1 MDKQHTLSQPVS
13 FSGIGLH
20 TGSQV
25 TLTILPAPEN
35 HGVQFKRT
43 DLEGQPVIPAD
54 VDLVMDTN
62 RGTALAKGN
71 VCVYTVEHV
80 LAALAGMKIDN
91 ALIEIN
97 GSETPILDGSAWP
110 YVEAILS
117 AGIQEQNARREYF
130 VIPSRIVHEDADR
143 KSEIIALPDDR
154 YRLSVMIDFES
165 KVLVTQGASFD
176 AEKNHFAEEISKAR
190 TFVFLH
196 EIEHLIEHNL
206 IKGGD
211 LSNAIVFVEHKLS
224 AEKLEQLATFFNKP
238 DVKVNGSNTLNN
250 VELYFPNEPARHK
263 LLDLIGDLSLV
274 GMPIRGNIIA
284 HRPGHK
290 ANVALAKKIK
300 QLIKDEKAGKSMPY
314 IDLTQNLFDIHKIMD
329 FLPHRYPFLL
339 VDRIVEMSDEHVVG
353 IKNVTMNEP
362 FFTGHFPGN
371 PVMPG
376 VMQIEAMAQVG
387 GILAMN
393 SVDDYKQYTPYF
405 IKIESVKFK
414 QKVLP
419 GDTLVFVLRLLTPI
433 RRGICHMAGKAYVD
447 GKVVM
452 EAEMMAQ
459 LIKNSDA

>member
-1 MDKQHTLSQPVS
+1 MQQTLARPVS

-20 TGSQV
+20 TGLSV
-25 TLTILPAPEN
+25 TLTILPASEN
-35 HGVQFKRT
+35 HGIEFKRT
-43 DLEGQPVIPAD
+43 DLDGHPIVPAD
-54 VDLVMDTN
+54 VDFVIDTN
-62 RGTALAKGN
+62 RGTALAKG
-71 VCVYTVEHV
+71 VAKVYTVEHV
-80 LAALAGMKIDN
+80 MAALAGLQVDN

-97 GSETPILDGSAWP
+97 GPETPIIDGSAWP
-110 YVEAILS
+110 FVEGILA
-117 AGIQEQNARREYF
+117 AGLEKQNARREYF
-130 VIPSRIVHEDADR
+130 SIPYRIIHEDIER
-143 KSEIIALPDDR
+143 KSEIIALPDDH

-165 KVLVTQGASFD
+165 KALVTQGATFD
-176 AEKNHFAEEISKAR
+176 CKKNNFAEEISKAR

-196 EIEHLIEHNL
+196 EIEHLIENNL

-224 AEKLEQLATFFNKP
+224 EEKLKTLAKFFNKT
-238 DVKVNGSNTLNN
+238 DVKVNGNNTLDH
-250 VELYFPNEPARHK
+250 VDLYFANEPARHK
-263 LLDLIGDLSLV
+263 LLDLIGDLALV

-290 ANVALAKKIK
+290 ANIALAKKIK

-314 IDLTQNLFDIHKIMD
+314 IDLSQNLFDIHKIMD

-339 VDRIVEMSDEHVVG
+339 VDRIVEMSEEHVVG

-362 FFTGHFPGN
+362 FFMGHFPGN

-447 GKVVM
+447 GKLVM

-459 LIKNSDA
+459 LIKNSEV

>member
-20 TGSQV
+20 TGLQV

-43 DLEGQPVIPAD
+43 DLEGQPLIPAD
-54 VDLVMDTN
+54 VDLVIDTN

-71 VCVYTVEHV
+71 AAVYTVEHV
-80 LAALAGMKIDN
+80 LAALAGMQVDN
-91 ALIEIN
+91 ALIEIT
-97 GSETPILDGSAWP
+97 GPETPILDGSAWP

-130 VIPSRIVHEDADR
+130 FIPSRIIHEDAER

-176 AEKNHFAEEISKAR
+176 SEKSQFANDIAKAR

-284 HRPGHK
+284 YRPGHK

-459 LIKNSDA
+459 LIKNSTT

>member
-43 DLEGQPVIPAD
+43 DLEGHPLIPAD
-54 VDLVMDTN
+54 VDLVIDTN

-71 VCVYTVEHV
+71 ACVYTVEHV

-97 GSETPILDGSAWP
+97 GPETPILDGSAWP

-130 VIPSRIVHEDADR
+130 VIPTRIVHEDAER

-176 AEKNHFAEEISKAR
+176 SEKSQFADEIAKAR

-250 VELYFPNEPARHK
+250 VDLYFPNEPARHK

-339 VDRIVEMSDEHVVG
+339 VDRIVEMSEEHVVG
-353 IKNVTMNEP
+353 IKNVTINEP

-419 GDTLVFVLRLLTPI
+419 GDSLVFVLRLLTPI

-447 GKVVM
+447 GRVVM
-452 EAEMMAQ
+452 ESEMMAQ

>member
-1 MDKQHTLSQPVS
+1 MEMQQTIAQPVS

-20 TGSQV
+20 TGSNV

-35 HGVQFKRT
+35 HGIEFKRT
-43 DLEGQPVIPAD
+43 DLDGHPSVPAD
-54 VDLVMDTN
+54 VDFVIDTN

-71 VCVYTVEHV
+71 AKIYTVEHV
-80 LAALAGMKIDN
+80 MAALAGLQVDN
-91 ALIEIN
+91 GLIEIN
-97 GSETPILDGSAWP
+97 GPETPILDGSAWP
-110 YVEAILS
+110 FVEGILS
-117 AGIQEQNARREYF
+117 VGLQKQNVRREYF
-130 VIPSRIVHEDADR
+130 SIPSRIIHEDVEK
-143 KSEIIALPDDR
+143 KSEIIALPDVH

-165 KVLVTQGASFD
+165 KALVTQGATFD
-176 AEKNHFAEEISKAR
+176 SKKNNFAEEISKAR

-196 EIEHLIEHNL
+196 EIEHLIENNL

-224 AEKLEQLATFFNKP
+224 DEKLQALAKFFNKS
-238 DVKVNGSNTLNN
+238 DVKVNGSNILDH
-250 VELYFPNEPARHK
+250 VELYFANEPARHK
-263 LLDLIGDLSLV
+263 LLDLIGDLALV

-290 ANVALAKKIK
+290 ANIALAKKIK

-339 VDRIVEMSDEHVVG
+339 IDRIVEMSEEHVVG

-362 FFTGHFPGN
+362 FFMGHFPGN

-376 VMQIEAMAQVG
+376 VIQIEAMAQVG

-447 GKVVM
+447 GKLVM

-459 LIKNSDA
+459 LIKHSDA